1 MNLTLRQHQKLY
13 SNYFLDPHQL
23 LALPSRPSCG
33 AQILFLTYF
42 MGFPHLLMFFL
53 SMSFSLSPPRILSPS
68 QWRFTSQ
75 QDLHPHGAE
84 RKGHF
89 SSTCWRLSVSTM
101 SPQKDVYQ
109 NDTNLECA
117 LLGSLV
123 TARIACHGWLI
134 SFDICTFQDL
144 AFYYCQMGC
153 RWFPRR
159 SHSLPLVSFLIRI
172 LH

>member
-1 MNLTLRQHQKLY
+1 MFSPQCP
-13 SNYFLDPHQL
+13 FL
-23 LALPSRPSCG
+23 
-33 AQILFLTYF
+33 
-42 MGFPHLLMFFL
+42 FF
-53 SMSFSLSPPRILSPS
+53 FPRILSPS
-68 QWRFTSQ
+68 QCRFTFQ
-75 QDLHPHGAE
+75 QNLYPHGAE

-89 SSTCWRLSVSTM
+89 SSTCWRLPISTM

-109 NDTNLECA
+109 NDGNLECA

-123 TARIACHGWLI
+123 NARIACHGWII

-172 LH
+172 LHEAFISSCCSQESLALSLWLNFHINRHSLLKGQALRLLQN